1 MPTENQQSE
10 QMENDGTRREDEA
23 IPSASDDKVL
33 DETVRLAREGA
44 RELQSD
50 PKESKRGSD

>member
-1 MPTENQQSE
+1 MPTENQSSE
-10 QMENDGTRREDEA
+10 QTENNGAQTEDEA

-33 DETVRLAREGA
+33 DETVRLAREGSK
-44 RELQSD
+44 ELQSD

>member
-1 MPTENQQSE
+1 MPIEKQTNEQAEN
-10 QMENDGTRREDEA
+10 NGTRTEDEA

-33 DETVRLAREGA
+33 DETVRLAREGKK
-44 RELQSD
+44 ELQSD